1 MTKLIINELDFSL
14 NASNYHILNDLICV
28 ESTLNNS
35 ELKLFIEL
43 YKSHLTDEESFDFM
57 FDNKKYYGRFGRFV
71 FDSKGKIQLFL
82 TIKPFVIDENTYTY
96 SSVTRNEVEYYNTSK
111 VLVDL
116 EKRFNY
122 LINLLKK
129 KELINEDE
137 TDIFSGYLTSYEEG
151 IKIKIEVADLDEY
164 LKETHETIED

>member
-1 MTKLIINELDFSL
+1 
-14 NASNYHILNDLICV
+14 
-28 ESTLNNS
+28 
-35 ELKLFIEL
+35 
-43 YKSHLTDEESFDFM
+43 
-57 FDNKKYYGRFGRFV
+57 

-116 EKRFNY
+116 EKRFNS

-164 LKETHETIED
+164 LKETHETIEDIKNQKLD